1 LNRKKKYAS
10 EGCLANINTLVL
22 GIGNTLLSDE
32 GVGVHM
38 LAHLEA
44 NHPDLPR
51 VKYLDGG
58 TLSFTLAAW
67 IDEADNLVVIDAA
80 QLDSAP
86 GTVQVFEGE
95 EMDRFAGR
103 TKRSVHEVSL
113 GDLLA
118 MAHLTDTLPQ
128 HRALVAIQPAE
139 IDWGSQLSDAV
150 ERALP
155 EAAGLV
161 AGLVRRWTGT
171 ADSARQRPQQSA
183 TDNQQ
188 AGV

>member
-1 LNRKKKYAS
+1 M
-10 EGCLANINTLVL
+10 ANNNTLVL

-32 GVGVHM
+32 GVGVRM
-38 LAHLEA
+38 LAWLQD
-44 NHPDLPR
+44 NYPDLPN
-51 VKYLDGG
+51 VNYLDGG

-67 IDEADNLVVIDAA
+67 IEDADQLVVIDAA
-80 QLDSAP
+80 QLDSVP

-118 MAHLTDTLPQ
+118 IAHLTDTIPTQ
-128 HRALVAIQPAE
+128 RALVAIQPQE
-139 IDWGSQLSDAV
+139 LDWGSRLSNAV
-150 ERALP
+150 DLALP
-155 EAAGLV
+155 VAAEKV
-161 AGLVRRWTGT
+161 AGLVHRWAGV
-171 ADSARQRPQQSA
+171 AGSASGLSR

-188 AGV
+188 MGA